1 MLFTFPELGAKNI
14 ENSIFLF
21 VILSQEK
28 LCLVLFSLKV
38 LLFLISCVI
47 KQILLTDLQT
57 LVL

>member
-47 KQILLTDLQT
+47 KQILLT
-57 LVL
+57 